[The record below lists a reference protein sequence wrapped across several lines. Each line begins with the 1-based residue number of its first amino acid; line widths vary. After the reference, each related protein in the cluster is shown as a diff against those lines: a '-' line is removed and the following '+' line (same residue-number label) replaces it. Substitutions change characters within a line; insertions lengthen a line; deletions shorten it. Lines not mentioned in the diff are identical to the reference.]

1 MEIIIIVA
9 MSRNRVIGRDNTL
22 PWASAADMAGFR
34 KADLGR
40 FRELTMGSPCIMG
53 RRTWESLPERK
64 RPLPGRPNIVV
75 SRSPAD
81 IPGATVLGSLE
92 EAIRHCKDEGHGK
105 AFVCGGASVYRE
117 ALAVADKIMLTLIHR
132 EFDGDVFFPEIDPG
146 MWKKTDV
153 TDLDGFSFIGYS
165 KVSTS

>member
-9 MSRNRVIGRDNTL
+9 MSRNRVIGRDNAL

-40 FRELTMGSPCIMG
+40 FKEMTLGFPCVMG
-53 RRTWESLPERK
+53 RRTWESLPR

-75 SRSPAD
+75 SRSPSD
-81 IPGATVLGSLE
+81 IRGATVLGSLP
-92 EAIRHCKDEGHGK
+92 EAIRHCENQGHGK
-105 AFVCGGASVYRE
+105 VFVCGGAAVYGE
-117 ALAVADKIMLTLIHR
+117 ALAVADRIELTLVHR

-146 MWKKTDV
+146 LWKKTDA
-153 TDLDGFSFIGYS
+153 TDFDGFSFIGYS
-165 KVSTS
+165 RVSVTG